1 MNRDQMK
8 LLTLAALVEHAE
20 GLAEKLNTLAGEI
33 ENVGQAA
40 TAEQLA
46 AIRAVQSSLKDA
58 QEVIAEKEKSEK
70 ERAELLAEARRA
82 ANAVGDLSKPIRQTS
97 PDPIARVT
105 GGDKPG
111 ASKGTGGFQSAGEF
125 IIACR
130 NHKAGRK
137 DQRIQNAQTTF
148 GSEGV
153 NEDGG
158 FAVPPDF
165 RANIR
170 KAIEGP
176 DSLAALCDDQRTSS
190 NRLSFPIDENA
201 PWDSASGITVGYLSE
216 GGSLT
221 GTKPKLKMLE
231 TKLTK
236 LGALVPLTDE
246 LVEDAAAMTS
256 YVQTK
261 VPEKTVAFLN
271 GEIVNGSGAPGNL
284 LGIMNSGAKVTV
296 AAKAGQ
302 GAGTI
307 VAENITKMFASLPL
321 KSKQRAFWLVHPDAE
336 ALLPLLVIG
345 QQPVYMPPGGLL
357 SRPFATLLGRP
368 VLPIEDCAAL
378 GTEGDIILW
387 DPQEYI
393 LATKTGPTAMRSD
406 VSMHVYFE
414 QDLTAMRFIQRI
426 GGQPWWTA
434 AFSRKNGSSKQSP
447 IITLNSTR
455 T

>member
-1 MNRDQMK
+1 MNKEQMK
-8 LLTLAALVEHAE
+8 LLTLAAVVSLAE
-20 GLAEKLNTLAGEI
+20 GLAEKLNTLATEI
-33 ENVGQAA
+33 ESANPA
-40 TAEQLA
+40 TSEQMAE
-46 AIRAVQSSLKDA
+46 IRAVQSQLKDA
-58 QEVIAEKEKSEK
+58 QDVLAEKEQQAK
-70 ERAELLAEARRA
+70 EQQEAIADARRA
-82 ANAVGDLSKPIRQTS
+82 AAAVSEFSRPIRQTS
-97 PDPIARVT
+97 PENVSRVT

-111 ASKGTGGFQSAGEF
+111 ASKGTGGFQSEGEF

-130 NHKAGRK
+130 NFKAGKR
-137 DQRIQNAQTTF
+137 DNRILNAASTY

-170 KAIEGP
+170 KALEGP
-176 DSLAALCDDQRTSS
+176 SSLASYCDDQRTAS
-190 NRLSFPIDENA
+190 NRIAFPIDENA
-201 PWDSASGITVGYLSE
+201 PHDSSSGITVGYLSE
-216 GGSLT
+216 GASLT
-221 GTKPKLKMLE
+221 ASKPKLKLLE

-236 LGALVPLTDE
+236 VGALVPLTDE
-246 LVEDAAAMTS
+246 LIEDAAAMTS

-284 LGIMNSGAKVTV
+284 LGIMNSAAKVTV
-296 AAKAGQ
+296 AAKTGQ

-307 VAENITKMFASLPL
+307 VAENITKMFACLPL
-321 KSKQRAFWLVHPDAE
+321 KSKQRAVWLVHPDAE
-336 ALLPLLVIG
+336 AMLPLLTIG

-357 SRPFATLLGRP
+357 DRPFATLLGRP
-368 VLPIEDCAAL
+368 VLPLEDCQAL

-393 LATKTGPTAMRSD
+393 LATKTGPTALRSD

-447 IITLNSTR
+447 IVTLNSTR